1 MNSYSI
7 RTIKSAEDDLEK
19 LKHKR
24 DKAVKKLIK
33 LEENPKEKSS
43 SLSGSHLQG
52 LYSYSFT
59 LKGAGSYRA
68 IFDIIE
74 DNKVCLLIMIGP
86 RENFY
91 VKARKKVKD
100 LKDKGII

>member
-1 MNSYSI
+1 MSNYSI
-7 RTIKSAEDDLEK
+7 KTIKSAEDDLDK

-24 DKAVKKLIK
+24 DEAVKELLK
-33 LEENPKEKSS
+33 LEDNPKEKSS
-43 SLSGSHLQG
+43 SLAGGHFQG

-68 IFDIIE
+68 IFDLIE
-74 DNKVCLLIMIGP
+74 ENKVCLLIVIGP

-91 VKARKKVKD
+91 RTARKKVKN
-100 LKDKGII
+100 LKDRGII